1 MVSNRDDFVIAIRSA
16 FLKKGTQQR
25 FSLISLILVSV
36 FLLTLEK
43 TNFKIIK
50 NLRVGVNEIVYRLSY
65 IVSLPENLLRSNFQT
80 ISDHYSHYDS
90 YNKISSE
97 LNELKSKDLT
107 KKIVELENKKLK
119 KLIDDFF
126 IVENEIFAKV
136 LIDKNSPF
144 LRSIVLNKGSKD
156 NMKLG
161 MAVLDGIY
169 LIGKIVEV
177 NYSTSRVLLLSD
189 LNAKIPV
196 TLEPG
201 DFQAIMS
208 GTGKNNG
215 ILQYSKDSFFKEN
228 KKTTIVYTSGSGG
241 LLQSGIPIGIIRKK
255 TDVSPE
261 QKIVDFYVD
270 FTQLKYVKVISISKE
285 EKLVPF
291 KDKAE
296 IDKIDKEIV
305 KIKKDKE
312 NVKILLEQK
321 KIASE
326 IRVKIENE
334 NELLKKRIISLNKK
348 LTIANEK
355 IKEQNIN
362 EEEMRFLELN
372 LIYGPKCKKNFYNKL
387 YKIGTPA
394 YRACVL
400 NKGPQ
405 KKNIINIVTEND

>member
-1 MVSNRDDFVIAIRSA
+1 MVTNRDDFVIAIRSA

-25 FSLISLILVSV
+25 FSLISLILVSI
-36 FLLTLEK
+36 FLLALEK
-43 TNFKIIK
+43 VDFKVIK
-50 NLRVGVNEIVYRLSY
+50 NLRVGINEVVYRLSY
-65 IVSLPENLLRSNFQT
+65 VVSLPENLLKTNLQT
-80 ISDHYSHYDS
+80 MSDHFSHYDS
-90 YNKISSE
+90 YQEMNNE

-107 KKIVELENKKLK
+107 KKIIELENKKLK

-156 NMKLG
+156 KMKLG
-161 MAVLDGIY
+161 MAVINGIY

-208 GTGKNNG
+208 GTGENNG
-215 ILQYSKDSFFKEN
+215 VLQYSKDTLFEQNEKDIN
-228 KKTTIVYTSGSGG
+228 VYTSGSGG
-241 LLQSGIPIGIIRKK
+241 LFKSGIPIGIIKK
-255 TDVSPE
+255 QDDNSIN
-261 QKIVDFYVD
+261 QKYVDFYVD
-270 FTQLKYVKVISISKE
+270 FTQLKYVKVTSFSKE
-285 EKLVPF
+285 GQLTKAKE
-291 KDKAE
+291 KAE
-296 IDKIDKEIV
+296 IDKIDKEIGE
-305 KIKKDKE
+305 IKKDKE
-312 NVKILLEQK
+312 NIKILLEQK

-326 IRVKIENE
+326 IRIKIENE
-334 NELLKKRIISLNKK
+334 NQELKKRMIN
-348 LTIANEK
+348 LTKELTLANDK
-355 IKEQNIN
+355 IKKQKID
-362 EEEMRFLELN
+362 EEELKFLELN
-372 LIYGPKCKKNFYNKL
+372 LIYGEKCKKNFYNNL
-387 YKIGTPA
+387 YKVGTTE

-405 KKNIINIVTEND
+405 RNKKTEITIQ